1 MQTLFPEKEKVVKL
15 AFRYIDKVHINPSEA
30 PKSVKSELAKINK
43 GQDDIIR
50 FIRHYEE
57 EQLNPMI
64 RVTNSIAL
72 RFDVIGKT
80 LETLM
85 DKQLMKTT
93 VNDELSSEKNMPER
107 KSVLRQENY
116 LIIPLKTFFGDTLG
130 GGYAFAFCSKP
141 IHNKYDSKFLRC
153 LPHCRIVFNDIIRY
167 IYRSF
172 FDIILQGFPP

>member
-1 MQTLFPEKEKVVKL
+1 
-15 AFRYIDKVHINPSEA
+15 
-30 PKSVKSELAKINK
+30 
-43 GQDDIIR
+43 
-50 FIRHYEE
+50 
-57 EQLNPMI
+57 MI

-93 VNDELSSEKNMPER
+93 VNDELSSEK
-107 KSVLRQENY
+107 SVLRQENY

-141 IHNKYDSKFLRC
+141 IHNK
-153 LPHCRIVFNDIIRY
+153 
-167 IYRSF
+167 
-172 FDIILQGFPP
+172 

>member
-1 MQTLFPEKEKVVKL
+1 
-15 AFRYIDKVHINPSEA
+15 
-30 PKSVKSELAKINK
+30 
-43 GQDDIIR
+43 
-50 FIRHYEE
+50 
-57 EQLNPMI
+57 MI

-85 DKQLMKTT
+85 DKQLMKT
-93 VNDELSSEKNMPER
+93 MPER

-141 IHNKYDSKFLRC
+141 IHNK
-153 LPHCRIVFNDIIRY
+153 
-167 IYRSF
+167 
-172 FDIILQGFPP
+172 

>member
-1 MQTLFPEKEKVVKL
+1 M
-15 AFRYIDKVHINPSEA
+15 
-30 PKSVKSELAKINK
+30 ELAKINK
-43 GQDDIIR
+43 RQDDIIR

-93 VNDELSSEKNMPER
+93 VIDELSSEKNMPER

-141 IHNKYDSKFLRC
+141 IHNK
-153 LPHCRIVFNDIIRY
+153 
-167 IYRSF
+167 
-172 FDIILQGFPP
+172 

>member
-1 MQTLFPEKEKVVKL
+1 
-15 AFRYIDKVHINPSEA
+15 
-30 PKSVKSELAKINK
+30 
-43 GQDDIIR
+43 
-50 FIRHYEE
+50 
-57 EQLNPMI
+57 MI

-93 VNDELSSEKNMPER
+93 VNDELSSEKNMPD
-107 KSVLRQENY
+107 Y

-141 IHNKYDSKFLRC
+141 IHNK
-153 LPHCRIVFNDIIRY
+153 
-167 IYRSF
+167 
-172 FDIILQGFPP
+172 

>member
-1 MQTLFPEKEKVVKL
+1 
-15 AFRYIDKVHINPSEA
+15 
-30 PKSVKSELAKINK
+30 
-43 GQDDIIR
+43 
-50 FIRHYEE
+50 
-57 EQLNPMI
+57 MI

-85 DKQLMKTT
+85 DKQLK
-93 VNDELSSEKNMPER
+93 KNMPER

-141 IHNKYDSKFLRC
+141 IHNK
-153 LPHCRIVFNDIIRY
+153 
-167 IYRSF
+167 
-172 FDIILQGFPP
+172 

>member
-1 MQTLFPEKEKVVKL
+1 
-15 AFRYIDKVHINPSEA
+15 
-30 PKSVKSELAKINK
+30 
-43 GQDDIIR
+43 
-50 FIRHYEE
+50 
-57 EQLNPMI
+57 MI

-130 GGYAFAFCSKP
+130 GGYVNPAKR
-141 IHNKYDSKFLRC
+141 NVMVVKNEMRLLKQKRN
-153 LPHCRIVFNDIIRY
+153 V
-167 IYRSF
+167 
-172 FDIILQGFPP
+172 LQI

>member
-1 MQTLFPEKEKVVKL
+1 
-15 AFRYIDKVHINPSEA
+15 
-30 PKSVKSELAKINK
+30 
-43 GQDDIIR
+43 
-50 FIRHYEE
+50 
-57 EQLNPMI
+57 MI

-116 LIIPLKTFFGDTLG
+116 LIIPLKTYFWRRLLWGEDMRL
-130 GGYAFAFCSKP
+130 CVLQSKP
-141 IHNKYDSKFLRC
+141 IT
-153 LPHCRIVFNDIIRY
+153 
-167 IYRSF
+167 
-172 FDIILQGFPP
+172 

>member
-1 MQTLFPEKEKVVKL
+1 
-15 AFRYIDKVHINPSEA
+15 
-30 PKSVKSELAKINK
+30 
-43 GQDDIIR
+43 
-50 FIRHYEE
+50 
-57 EQLNPMI
+57 MI

-107 KSVLRQENY
+107 KSVLRQEYY

-141 IHNKYDSKFLRC
+141 IHNK
-153 LPHCRIVFNDIIRY
+153 
-167 IYRSF
+167 
-172 FDIILQGFPP
+172 

>member
-1 MQTLFPEKEKVVKL
+1 
-15 AFRYIDKVHINPSEA
+15 
-30 PKSVKSELAKINK
+30 
-43 GQDDIIR
+43 
-50 FIRHYEE
+50 
-57 EQLNPMI
+57 MI

-80 LETLM
+80 LKTLM

-130 GGYAFAFCSKP
+130 GGGYAFAFCSKP
-141 IHNKYDSKFLRC
+141 I
-153 LPHCRIVFNDIIRY
+153 P
-167 IYRSF
+167 
-172 FDIILQGFPP
+172 LQAIMPLKIAYEGTQER